1 MHDRTPQYLPLHLP
15 QHLPHQYHNQGEGYQ
30 EKEYQDKLYQENAYQ
45 ENAYQE
51 NAYQEKA
58 YQEKLYQEKSGG
70 NIQPEDQLRRSRSK
84 TKCYDSRRDHDRG
97 RGTSLKG
104 RTTSQDGLTGP
115 SRTRDSSNPRGYP
128 LRHSSNPG
136 PTTTNFQ
143 KKKFGRNNSSE
154 LLQTAINQNHQFRST
169 LTKSFSA
176 QNLATTNEKSKNIP
190 MAPEQKNSRPTLKRW
205 NSFNMVYKN
214 EEANHENNVTTH
226 DNNVTLMETIH
237 STKDSISPLTVLKD
251 QYNIKRPLSLQTN
264 PNTNSKED
272 TISNPNTI
280 SNPDNSF
287 SNLLDT
293 KFSDLTPTTSTG
305 GSSKTN
311 KFYNK
316 MSQIVNLA
324 HDSMHSLVPMFNKD
338 FITNENTDPTNTS
351 SIVSG
356 NISNFQSED
365 DESEDDADDRKTQDN
380 NELDT
385 QYRLELWKSPTVLT
399 NPEAPENVGDFQSIV
414 NEINQFQS
422 TFVDKFTNSPS
433 ESTFRTNRTQQKILD
448 YKELYS
454 IESPSSLSILASQPS
469 TLAPPISSILNSYNV
484 KIQCETITSQYTAIR
499 LRFASRIPS
508 DLDKSNKNMKPHTG
522 VLGFLNRLELLNETR
537 PTNEWLSKCTSDY
550 YSEDKNISFENRD
563 HVLKSIWETQLNSKF
578 NSNGIEVAQ
587 DPVDDET
594 IRTSNES
601 DESIGTSNEMDESIG
616 TSNEMDESFR
626 TSNETD
632 ESIKV
637 DFSQMARNVKFN

>member
-15 QHLPHQYHNQGEGYQ
+15 QHLPHQYHNQGEEYQ
-30 EKEYQDKLYQENAYQ
+30 EKEYPDKLYQENAYQ

-51 NAYQEKA
+51 KAHQEKAYQERL
-58 YQEKLYQEKSGG
+58 YQEKLYQERSGA

-104 RTTSQDGLTGP
+104 QTTSQDGLTGP
-115 SRTRDSSNPRGYP
+115 SRTRDSSSPRGYP

-176 QNLATTNEKSKNIP
+176 QNLATANEKSKNIP
-190 MAPEQKNSRPTLKRW
+190 MALEQKNPRPTIKRW

-214 EEANHENNVTTH
+214 DETKHENKVTNH
-226 DNNVTLMETIH
+226 DNNVTFMETIH

-251 QYNIKRPLSLQTN
+251 QYNIKRPLSLQTSPNPNSN
-264 PNTNSKED
+264 PNTISNPNLN
-272 TISNPNTI
+272 SNPNTI

-311 KFYNK
+311 KFYSK
-316 MSQIVNLA
+316 MSQIVNLV
-324 HDSMHSLVPMFNKD
+324 HDSMHSLVPMLNKD
-338 FITNENTDPTNTS
+338 FITNENTDPTNAS
-351 SIVSG
+351 SMVSG
-356 NISNFQSED
+356 NISNFQSDD
-365 DESEDDADDRKTQDN
+365 DESEDDVDDRKTQDN
-380 NELDT
+380 PELDT

-399 NPEAPENVGDFQSIV
+399 NPEALENVGDFQSIV

-433 ESTFRTNRTQQKILD
+433 ESTFRANRTQQKVLD

-454 IESPSSLSILASQPS
+454 IESPTSLSTLASQPS
-469 TLAPPISSILNSYNV
+469 TQAPPISSILNSYNV
-484 KIQCETITSQYTAIR
+484 KIQCEAITSQYTAIR

-508 DLDKSNKNMKPHTG
+508 DLDISNKNMKPHTG
-522 VLGFLNRLELLNETR
+522 VLGFLNRLQLLNETL
-537 PTNEWLSKCTSDY
+537 PTSEWLTKCTSNY
-550 YSEDKNISFENRD
+550 YSEDKSISFENRD
-563 HVLKSIWETQLNSKF
+563 HVLKSIWETQLNSEF
-578 NSNGIEVAQ
+578 NSNGIEASR
-587 DPVDDET
+587 DPFDDET
-594 IRTSNES
+594 TATN
-601 DESIGTSNEMDESIG
+601 DK
-616 TSNEMDESFR
+616 DESFR

-637 DFSQMARNVKFN
+637 DFSQMARNVKFNL